1 MNTVHFKFTGSI
13 TDQLDTDKSQ
23 LIIGKFIESCLKCDI
38 TIFEPFMEEGDNFQN
53 KEKYE
58 FLDSVKSVFNRIK
71 IFTKSVYEVEKIDS
85 ICTGCSKGKDVKHF
99 RVTSNGKYHSEFAY
113 LIDTENGVLKDIY
126 RCHDFK
132 GCEQVEIGADKGLPP
147 IKISAS
153 MWNEMGKD
161 PTWIDR
167 R

>member
-1 MNTVHFKFTGSI
+1 MNTVHLKFTGSI
-13 TDQLDTDKSQ
+13 SDQLDKKKSQ
-23 LIIGKFIESCLKCDI
+23 LIIDKFVESCLRCDI

-58 FLDSVKSVFNRIK
+58 FLESLKSIFNRIK

-85 ICTGCSKGKDVKHF
+85 ICKGCSKGKDVRHF
-99 RVTSNGKYHSEFAY
+99 KVTTNGKPFSEFAY

-147 IKISAS
+147 IKISAA
-153 MWNEMGKD
+153 MLDQIRKD
-161 PTWIDR
+161 PNWIDR
-167 R
+167 E

>member
-1 MNTVHFKFTGSI
+1 MSVTHLNTTGSI
-13 TDQLDTDKSQ
+13 SDQLDTVKSQ
-23 LIIGKFIESCLKCDI
+23 LIIDKFIESCLKCDI
-38 TIFEPFMEEGDNFQN
+38 TIFEPYMEEGDNFQN
-53 KEKYE
+53 KERDE
-58 FLDSVKSVFNRIK
+58 FLESVASLFNRIK
-71 IFTKSVYEVEKIDS
+71 IFTKSIYEVEKKDS

-99 RVTSNGKYHSEFAY
+99 KVTTNGKYHSEFAY

-153 MWNEMGKD
+153 MWDQIGKD
-161 PTWIDR
+161 STWIDR
-167 R
+167 